1 MNRILTAVFLLLIA
15 MPIYARAQDATKLKA
30 NAQKIVSLISHDKLK
45 TQTYCEI
52 ADLSDQIDQQESPAK
67 ADDLAQKID
76 SLEVKLG
83 PEFIELVHGLS
94 NIDPESKDAQDIRA
108 IIESLDNLCE
118 D

>member
-1 MNRILTAVFLLLIA
+1 MNRILTAVFLLLAA
-15 MPIYARAQDATKLKA
+15 MPMYARAQDATKLKA
-30 NAQKIVSLISHDKLK
+30 DAQKIVSLISHDRLK

-52 ADLSDQIDQQESPAK
+52 VDLSDQIDQQENPAK

-76 SLEVKLG
+76 GLEVKLG
-83 PEFIELVHGLS
+83 PEFLELVHGLP

>member
-1 MNRILTAVFLLLIA
+1 MNRTLTAVFLLLA
-15 MPIYARAQDATKLKA
+15 AVPMYAGAQDATKLKA
-30 NAQKIVSLISHDKLK
+30 DAQKIVSLISHDRLK

-52 ADLSDQIDQQESPAK
+52 VDLSDQIDQQENPAK
-67 ADDLAQKID
+67 ADDLAHKIEG
-76 SLEVKLG
+76 LEVKLG
-83 PEFIELVHGLS
+83 PEFLEVVHGLP